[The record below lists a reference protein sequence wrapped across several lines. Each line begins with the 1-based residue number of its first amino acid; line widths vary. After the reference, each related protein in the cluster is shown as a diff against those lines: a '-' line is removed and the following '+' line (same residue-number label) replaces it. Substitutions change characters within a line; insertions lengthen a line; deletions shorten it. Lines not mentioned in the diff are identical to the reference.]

1 MIALYT
7 IIFLLSS
14 VRFPDMMRI
23 AFIFSFE
30 RSSPMIRKYKNLIPK
45 VPASCFIFPTA
56 EIIGSVELGED
67 VIVYPGTVVRAGY
80 GKITIGNKTNLQE
93 NVTFHVETGYDIHV
107 GAGVTIGHNAIIH
120 GCTIHDNVLVG
131 MGAIIQEG
139 AVIEENCFIGAGAI
153 VASSAPSRRRNM
165 MKSAFPR
172 RNIRNIRQNTKDRSR
187 KMTAFCKK
195 KPSFSFSKKP

>member
-1 MIALYT
+1 
-7 IIFLLSS
+7 
-14 VRFPDMMRI
+14 
-23 AFIFSFE
+23 
-30 RSSPMIRKYKNLIPK
+30 MIRKYKNLIPK

-120 GCTIHDNVLVG
+120 GCTIHDN
-131 MGAIIQEG
+131 
-139 AVIEENCFIGAGAI
+139 AVCTSPGGTWRMASP

-172 RNIRNIRQNTKDRSR
+172 RNIRNIRQNMKDRSG
-187 KMTAFCKK
+187 KMTDFCKK
-195 KPSFSFSKKP
+195 KPSFSFSKNP

>member
-1 MIALYT
+1 
-7 IIFLLSS
+7 
-14 VRFPDMMRI
+14 
-23 AFIFSFE
+23 
-30 RSSPMIRKYKNLIPK
+30 MIRKYKNLIPK

-93 NVTFHVETGYDIHV
+93 NVTFHVETGYDIHI

-131 MGAIIQEG
+131 MGAMHSRG
-139 AVIEENCFIGAGAI
+139 R
-153 VASSAPSRRRNM
+153 SSRGELLHRRRRN
-165 MKSAFPR
+165 
-172 RNIRNIRQNTKDRSR
+172 RQTRYAHPQGAHGVWHPLSHR
-187 KMTAFCKK
+187 PPHHAGGI
-195 KPSFSFSKKP
+195 

>member
-1 MIALYT
+1 
-7 IIFLLSS
+7 
-14 VRFPDMMRI
+14 
-23 AFIFSFE
+23 
-30 RSSPMIRKYKNLIPK
+30 MIRKYKNLIPK

-139 AVIEENCFIGAGAI
+139 AGAI
-153 VASSAPSRRRNM
+153 VKRGMHIPKGHMAYGIPCRIVRPITQAEYDE
-165 MKSAFPR
+165 
-172 RNIRNIRQNTKDRSR
+172 IRISTQEYQEYKAEYERQEQENDSLL
-187 KMTAFCKK
+187 
-195 KPSFSFSKKP
+195 

>member
-1 MIALYT
+1 
-7 IIFLLSS
+7 
-14 VRFPDMMRI
+14 
-23 AFIFSFE
+23 
-30 RSSPMIRKYKNLIPK
+30 MIRKYKNLIPK

-80 GKITIGNKTNLQE
+80 GKITIGDKTNLQE

-107 GAGVTIGHNAIIH
+107 GAGVTIGITPSSMAAPFMITSSSAWAQSFKRAQSSRRTASSAQAQSSNAVCASPR
-120 GCTIHDNVLVG
+120 GTWR
-131 MGAIIQEG
+131 MA
-139 AVIEENCFIGAGAI
+139 FP

-195 KPSFSFSKKP
+195 KPSFSFSKNP

>member
-1 MIALYT
+1 
-7 IIFLLSS
+7 
-14 VRFPDMMRI
+14 
-23 AFIFSFE
+23 
-30 RSSPMIRKYKNLIPK
+30 MIRKYKNLIPK

-93 NVTFHVETGYDIHV
+93 NVTFHVETGYDIHI

-139 AVIEENCFIGAGAI
+139 ASSRRTASSAQAQSSNAVCASPRGTWRMASP

-195 KPSFSFSKKP
+195 KPSFSFSKNP

>member
-1 MIALYT
+1 
-7 IIFLLSS
+7 
-14 VRFPDMMRI
+14 
-23 AFIFSFE
+23 
-30 RSSPMIRKYKNLIPK
+30 MIRKYKNLIPK

-80 GKITIGNKTNLQE
+80 GKITIGDKTNLQE

-139 AVIEENCFIGAGAI
+139 AVIEENCNRQTRYAHPQGAHGVWHSLSHRPPHHAGGI
-153 VASSAPSRRRNM
+153 
-165 MKSAFPR
+165 
-172 RNIRNIRQNTKDRSR
+172 
-187 KMTAFCKK
+187 
-195 KPSFSFSKKP
+195 

>member
-1 MIALYT
+1 
-7 IIFLLSS
+7 
-14 VRFPDMMRI
+14 
-23 AFIFSFE
+23 
-30 RSSPMIRKYKNLIPK
+30 MIRKYKNLIPK

-120 GCTIHDNVLVG
+120 GCTVGSHTLIG
-131 MGAIIQEG
+131 MGSILLDG
-139 AVIEENCFIGAGAI
+139 AKIGNHCIVGAGALVTGKLDAPDGSMI
-153 VASSAPSRRRNM
+153 LGSPAKVVRPLTQEEMDSVDASVQEYLEFAQHYRASHE
-165 MKSAFPR
+165 
-172 RNIRNIRQNTKDRSR
+172 
-187 KMTAFCKK
+187 
-195 KPSFSFSKKP
+195 

>member
-1 MIALYT
+1 
-7 IIFLLSS
+7 
-14 VRFPDMMRI
+14 
-23 AFIFSFE
+23 
-30 RSSPMIRKYKNLIPK
+30 MIRKYKNLIPK

-80 GKITIGNKTNLQE
+80 GKITIGDKTNLQE

-139 AVIEENCFIGAGAI
+139 AVIVKRGMHIPKGHMAYGIPCRIVRPITQAEYDEIRISTQEYQEYKAEYERQEQEND
-153 VASSAPSRRRNM
+153 SLL
-165 MKSAFPR
+165 
-172 RNIRNIRQNTKDRSR
+172 
-187 KMTAFCKK
+187 
-195 KPSFSFSKKP
+195 